1 MGLIK
6 RYTSPGTIGDRRIL
20 TAEHSTDGMERA
32 GKKGKKKWEKK
43 GDQGRLI
50 WARGRSRCL
59 PIDPIFWSFLS
70 FGDPPFLPWRL
81 ALPILINPPV

>member
-32 GKKGKKKWEKK
+32 GKKGKKKWGKK

-59 PIDPIFWSFLS
+59 PRETQFSGLFSHLETLHSYP
-70 FGDPPFLPWRL
+70 GDWLYPS
-81 ALPILINPPV
+81 